1 VDEAQDTSK
10 IQHMIISLLAQKYEH
25 LFMVGDEDQSIYG
38 FRAAYPEG
46 ILTFEKKHD
55 NAQVLVMEQNFRS
68 NAKIVKAANDF
79 IQKNQFRHRKIMT
92 AAREDGTDIRD
103 IEIKSRRAQY
113 TYLAKVAASCTK
125 DESGNAP
132 EIAILYRDNES
143 AIPLVDLLERQNI
156 DYRIRNAD
164 ISFFTSKVVN
174 DIRNIIT
181 FAYNPTD
188 IELFMQVYYKITTFM
203 SKNSAIEACRT
214 SKEKQIPVL
223 DAAIDYGNLAPGTL
237 KHTRAIRD
245 HFKELLEDPADR
257 AVYRIV
263 KYMGY
268 NLYLDR
274 MNIKDDK
281 LQILDA
287 IGFNEPTP
295 LRLIER
301 LDELSD
307 LIKTK
312 EYNPNCPLVLS
323 TIHSSKGLEYD
334 TVYIMDA
341 KDGIFPETLIKD
353 RDKATSDEL
362 RAYEEERRLYYVGV
376 TRAKNH
382 LNIFSFKN
390 KSIFTDELLGKN
402 NKPVI
407 RSHARKNILL
417 SKSAH
422 SQIPEKKTVVES
434 EYLNKLEEIKNSGH
448 VKHKTFG
455 EGKVIS
461 LNGDTLEIAF
471 PNKTAKCKLKFM
483 MENGL
488 IL

>member
-1 VDEAQDTSK
+1 
-10 IQHMIISLLAQKYEH
+10 
-25 LFMVGDEDQSIYG
+25 
-38 FRAAYPEG
+38 
-46 ILTFEKKHD
+46 
-55 NAQVLVMEQNFRS
+55 
-68 NAKIVKAANDF
+68 
-79 IQKNQFRHRKIMT
+79 
-92 AAREDGTDIRD
+92 
-103 IEIKSRRAQY
+103 
-113 TYLAKVAASCTK
+113 
-125 DESGNAP
+125 
-132 EIAILYRDNES
+132 
-143 AIPLVDLLERQNI
+143 
-156 DYRIRNAD
+156 
-164 ISFFTSKVVN
+164 
-174 DIRNIIT
+174 
-181 FAYNPTD
+181 
-188 IELFMQVYYKITTFM
+188 
-203 SKNSAIEACRT
+203 
-214 SKEKQIPVL
+214 
-223 DAAIDYGNLAPGTL
+223 
-237 KHTRAIRD
+237 
-245 HFKELLEDPADR
+245 
-257 AVYRIV
+257 
-263 KYMGY
+263 
-268 NLYLDR
+268 
-274 MNIKDDK
+274 
-281 LQILDA
+281 
-287 IGFNEPTP
+287 
-295 LRLIER
+295 
-301 LDELSD
+301 
-307 LIKTK
+307 
-312 EYNPNCPLVLS
+312 
-323 TIHSSKGLEYD
+323 
-334 TVYIMDA
+334 MDA

-362 RAYEEERRLYYVGV
+362 RAYEEERRLSYVGV